1 MVRVA
6 FKLDSTRHVFAV
18 DKTAVEHGSSL
29 ARKNLRR
36 LAHREAAGSFGK
48 LVVIKR
54 NGEEGKNAFKIR
66 KNSTIGR

>member
-1 MVRVA
+1 MA
-6 FKLDSTRHVFAV
+6 
-18 DKTAVEHGSSL
+18 SL
-29 ARKNLRR
+29 API
-36 LAHREAAGSFGK
+36 REAAGSFGK